1 MKRKNPEADLKLQ
14 YRKTLELGLVVSL
27 TLMLVLF
34 HALPQINVTPN
45 VTEAKALEIKIEDIP
60 PTEQVRR
67 PPPPPRPSVPIPTE
81 REDVPEDITIES
93 TELDLTEIPPP
104 PEPPTEEDEYDQ
116 YVFIPYDEPP
126 VPIGGMQAILKN
138 LVYPPIAKKAGLEAR
153 VVVGV
158 LVDEH
163 GNPVKTQILTDAGY
177 KAGFEEAAA
186 KAVMSVKW
194 KPAKQRDRNV
204 KVWVAVPI
212 RFSLT
217 DAA

>member
-34 HALPQINVTPN
+34 HALPQINVTPS

-104 PEPPTEEDEYDQ
+104 PEPPAEDDEYEH

-158 LVDEH
+158 LVDER